1 MDINK
6 IIKKE
11 IKDASDLI
19 SDRGEDYGNAISNHK
34 DIADLYNVLLR
45 DKLHSNL
52 SEIDV
57 VTTIIAIK
65 MARLMKSPNH
75 LDSWRDIINYC
86 GIAIALNKHHEK
98 QDEIV
103 ENIVRQGFNGEYKE
117 YENGSDTQ
125 P

>member
-11 IKDASDLI
+11 IQDASNLI

-34 DIADLYNVLLR
+34 DICDLYNVLLR
-45 DKLHSNL
+45 DKLNSNL
-52 SEIDV
+52 TEIDV
-57 VTTIIAIK
+57 VMTIIAIK

-86 GIAIALNKHHEK
+86 GIAIAINKHHEK

-117 YENGSDTQ
+117 HMNGGSTKS
-125 P
+125 

>member
-11 IKDASDLI
+11 ILDASELI

-34 DIADLYNVLLR
+34 DICDLNNVLLR
-45 DKLHSNL
+45 DKLHTDL
-52 SEIDV
+52 TEIDV
-57 VTTIIAIK
+57 VINIIAIK

-86 GIAIALNKHHEK
+86 GIAIAINKHHEK
-98 QDEIV
+98 QDDIV
-103 ENIVRQGFNGEYKE
+103 KNIARQGFNGDYKE
-117 YENGSDTQ
+117 QMNGSNIK